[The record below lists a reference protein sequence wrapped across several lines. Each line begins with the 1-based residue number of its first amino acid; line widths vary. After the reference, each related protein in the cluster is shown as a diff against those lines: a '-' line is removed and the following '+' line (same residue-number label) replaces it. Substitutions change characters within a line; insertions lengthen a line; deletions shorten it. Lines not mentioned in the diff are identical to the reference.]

1 MRNKISALIIDPQMK
16 KHDYRKVTTEN
27 VYKYYISYGELGF
40 DLKVIPDTSNIMT
53 DLNAFKGVDCII
65 TVGDL
70 SEIDFSPLNNLSFE
84 FRKKWIHEPEF
95 EPTTFAHHIID
106 VFLYNINRVREQS
119 VKLFSVFTCTYK
131 TSTKMFDR
139 LYNSLCNQTYRNWN
153 WYILDDS
160 PNGETAERMAKKN
173 DPRIVIIRN
182 ITNHGNIGFNKRTI
196 AMACDGDYLVEV
208 DHDDELTPDCLELL
222 NKAFTQFPDSD
233 FVYSHA
239 MEEIN
244 GKEVC
249 YGDNFAYGLGEYRD
263 MDVLGTTRHIA
274 LTAEVNAL
282 SVRGIHALPNHV
294 RCWKA
299 DFYRKIGG
307 HNPELAVLDD
317 MDILIRTFLRGK
329 MTLVD
334 KVLYVQHEGNSTAT
348 SRGETTQ
355 SARFKEIQRTNEYL
369 RMKYDVDLHNRIIE
383 LGAIDPFWVNE
394 TIGSDIRRRYDKK
407 DLVNFNHKL
416 EC

>member
-1 MRNKISALIIDPQMK
+1 
-16 KHDYRKVTTEN
+16 
-27 VYKYYISYGELGF
+27 
-40 DLKVIPDTSNIMT
+40 
-53 DLNAFKGVDCII
+53 
-65 TVGDL
+65 
-70 SEIDFSPLNNLSFE
+70 
-84 FRKKWIHEPEF
+84 
-95 EPTTFAHHIID
+95 
-106 VFLYNINRVREQS
+106 
-119 VKLFSVFTCTYK
+119 
-131 TSTKMFDR
+131 
-139 LYNSLCNQTYRNWN
+139 
-153 WYILDDS
+153 
-160 PNGETAERMAKKN
+160 MAKKN

-317 MDILIRTFLRGK
+317 MDILIRTFLHGK